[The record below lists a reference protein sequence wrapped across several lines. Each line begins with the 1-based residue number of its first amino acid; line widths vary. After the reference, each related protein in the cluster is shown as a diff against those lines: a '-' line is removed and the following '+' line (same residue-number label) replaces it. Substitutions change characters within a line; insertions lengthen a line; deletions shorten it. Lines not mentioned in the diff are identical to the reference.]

1 MVRAIALVGFYRG
14 VVLVKPGDIIELSR
28 DEFAMHKAFNQVDY
42 APEAPK
48 PPVKGK

>member
-14 VVLVKPGDIIELSR
+14 ATLVKPGDVIELPR
-28 DEFAMHKAFNQVDY
+28 DEFAMHKSFNQVDY

-48 PPVKGK
+48 PKGK